1 MTDIDYLKK
10 YLSSDKLDE
19 GIERL
24 KNKEPVQYIVGNV
37 NFYGNLIKV
46 NKNVLI
52 PRFETEELVEYTINY
67 IKKIFNKKISI
78 VDLGTGSGCIAITL
92 KKEIASNITAIDI
105 SSEALEVARENAK
118 KNEVEIKFIKN
129 NMLDNISDKFDVI
142 ISNPPYID
150 KNEEIMEIV
159 KNNEPHLALYADNE
173 GLYYYEKILKQA
185 KNNLNDK
192 FIIAFEIGYKQG
204 EKIKKIAKENY
215 PNAKIRLEYCPTFDF
230 NMHIDILVIIDTPDG
245 ILTQ

>member
-215 PNAKIRLEYCPTFDF
+215 PNA
-230 NMHIDILVIIDTPDG
+230 DIILKKDLQGKDRFIFVINY
-245 ILTQ
+245 

>member
-10 YLSSDKLDE
+10 YLSSDKLDA

-129 NMLDNISDKFDVI
+129 NI
-142 ISNPPYID
+142 I
-150 KNEEIMEIV
+150 
-159 KNNEPHLALYADNE
+159 
-173 GLYYYEKILKQA
+173 
-185 KNNLNDK
+185 
-192 FIIAFEIGYKQG
+192 
-204 EKIKKIAKENY
+204 
-215 PNAKIRLEYCPTFDF
+215 
-230 NMHIDILVIIDTPDG
+230 
-245 ILTQ
+245 

>member
-159 KNNEPHLALYADNE
+159 KNNEPPIALYADNE

-215 PNAKIRLEYCPTFDF
+215 PNA
-230 NMHIDILVIIDTPDG
+230 DIILKKDLQGKDRFIFVINY
-245 ILTQ
+245 